1 MVVRERF
8 FRARSL
14 TKRGS
19 GGHGSTAAASKY
31 YFEGILPL
39 LPNMTFKMVNTAS
52 FDQDLRCALRWLGFP
67 AEVVDAFEYEDQHS
81 VYPSKNETVLS
92 SKGRSNLKSFLIDDY
107 FILDELY
114 KYADSE
120 C

>member
-1 MVVRERF
+1 
-8 FRARSL
+8 
-14 TKRGS
+14 
-19 GGHGSTAAASKY
+19 
-31 YFEGILPL
+31 
-39 LPNMTFKMVNTAS
+39 MTFKMVNTAS
-52 FDQDLRCALRWLGFP
+52 FDHDLRCALRWLGFP

-114 KYADSE
+114 KYADGE